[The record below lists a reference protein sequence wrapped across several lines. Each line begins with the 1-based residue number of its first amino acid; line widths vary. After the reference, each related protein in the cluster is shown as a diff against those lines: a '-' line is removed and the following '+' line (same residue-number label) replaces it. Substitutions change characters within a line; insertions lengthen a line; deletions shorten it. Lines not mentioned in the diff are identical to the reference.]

1 MRFVRFAA
9 LALIFAGTLSAAL
22 PRLAVVSIDFDDFAP
37 DSLLIAE
44 VFEELAESGRFQMV
58 ALGDDS
64 FLDTSPDSLLSS
76 LRSLA
81 VTSGIDI
88 FLTLEILNPSQS
100 DRTVLRN
107 DSLITYR
114 TISVEVLG
122 RFYSS
127 AGILIGTINNT
138 VDKEDILPYHYPPDT
153 HRFAVLSARELA
165 SRSILELFPI
175 EVTFT
180 ASDSE
185 VFTIPAGIDHGISKG
200 TIMAVVASSTGIP
213 EDIYEYRHLRSRGL
227 LQIMDSRNTHSTA
240 RLLSGL
246 LIDGGTVTAIEQS
259 APAILYLE
267 YAGFVM
273 SSEPG
278 AGLEDDAA
286 DWSNN
291 VRLGIETAKWGLCFG
306 GGVTAGGLEHSSSIG
321 IDFQF
326 GTRIPLN
333 SPSLGLRLTGGGEL
347 AFHMQDVR
355 SILLASNATAISAAA
370 VADATMEYI
379 FSGHLGFQLGVSG
392 ILSTSIDSWTVREYT
407 GNVRDA
413 ESDELYYTELKQGPF
428 GIHAGLMYFIF

>member
-1 MRFVRFAA
+1 MRFTIFTAVA
-9 LALIFAGTLSAAL
+9 LFFAGNLSAAF

-37 DSLLIAE
+37 DTVLIDE

-76 LRSLA
+76 LRTLA
-81 VTSGIDI
+81 ATRGVDI
-88 FLTLEILNPSQS
+88 FLTLEVLTPRQS

-127 AGILIGTINNT
+127 GGNLIGTISNT
-138 VDKEDILPYHYPPDT
+138 VEREETLPYHYTPDT
-153 HRFAVLSARELA
+153 HRYAILSARELA
-165 SRSILELFPI
+165 SRSILEIFPI

-185 VFTIPAGIDHGISKG
+185 VFTIPAGIDQGISKG
-200 TIMAVVASSTGIP
+200 TVMAVVASSTGIP
-213 EDIYEYRHLRSRGL
+213 EDIYGYQHLRSRGL
-227 LQIMDSRNTHSTA
+227 LQIMDSRSTNSTA

-259 APAILYLE
+259 APAILFLE
-267 YAGFVM
+267 YAGFIM

-306 GGVTAGGLEHSSSIG
+306 GGVTAGWLDHSSSIG

-326 GTRIPLN
+326 GTRIPLS
-333 SPSLGLRLTGGGEL
+333 SPSLGLRLTGGAEM

-379 FSGHLGFQLGVSG
+379 FSGHLGFQFGVSG
-392 ILSTSIDSWTVREYT
+392 ILSTSINSWTVREYT
-407 GNVRDA
+407 GNIRDA
-413 ESDELYYTELKQGPF
+413 EPDELYYTELKQGPF
-428 GIHAGLMYFIF
+428 GVHAGLVYFIF

>member
-1 MRFVRFAA
+1 MRFKISAIVT
-9 LALIFAGTLSAAL
+9 LIITGTLSAEL

-37 DSLLIAE
+37 DTVLIGK

-58 ALGDDS
+58 TLGDDS

-81 VTSGIDI
+81 VTRGIDV
-88 FLTLEILNPSQS
+88 FLTLEILTPEES
-100 DRTVLRN
+100 DRTVFRN

-114 TISVEVLG
+114 TVSVDVLG
-122 RFYSS
+122 RFYSG
-127 AGILIGTINNT
+127 AGNLIGTIKNT
-138 VDKEDILPYHYPPDT
+138 VEREETLPYHYTPDT
-153 HRFAVLSARELA
+153 YRFAILSAQELA
-165 SRSILELFPI
+165 SRAILEVFPM

-185 VFTIPAGIDHGISKG
+185 VFTIPAGIDQGILKG
-200 TIMAVVASSTGIP
+200 TVMAVVASSTGIP
-213 EDIYEYRHLRSRGL
+213 EDIYGYQHLRSRGL
-227 LQIMDSRNTHSTA
+227 LQVMDSRSTHSTA

-246 LIDGGTVTAIEQS
+246 LIDGGNVIAIEQS
-259 APAILYLE
+259 APAILFLD
-267 YAGFVM
+267 YAGYAM

-286 DWSNN
+286 EWCNN

-306 GGVTAGGLEHSSSIG
+306 GGVTAGGLEHSSMIG
-321 IDFQF
+321 IDLQF
-326 GTRIPLN
+326 GTRIPLS
-333 SPSLGLRLTGGGEL
+333 SPSLGLRLTGGAEL

-355 SILLASNATAISAAA
+355 SILIASSATAISGAAL
-370 VADATMEYI
+370 ADATMEYL

-392 ILSTSIDSWTVREYT
+392 ILSTSIDSWTVQEYT
-407 GNVRDA
+407 GTVRDA
-413 ESDELYYTELKQGPF
+413 QPDELYYTELKQGPY

>member
-1 MRFVRFAA
+1 MRFTIFTAVA
-9 LALIFAGTLSAAL
+9 LFFAGNLLAAF

-37 DSLLIAE
+37 DTVLIDE
-44 VFEELAESGRFQMV
+44 VFEELTESGRFQMV

-76 LRSLA
+76 LRTLA
-81 VTSGIDI
+81 ATRGVDI
-88 FLTLEILNPSQS
+88 FLTLEVLTPRQS

-127 AGILIGTINNT
+127 AGNLIGTISNT
-138 VDKEDILPYHYPPDT
+138 VEREETLPYHYTPDT
-153 HRFAVLSARELA
+153 YRYAILSARELA
-165 SRSILELFPI
+165 SRSILEIFPI

-185 VFTIPAGIDHGISKG
+185 VFTIPAGIDQGISKG
-200 TIMAVVASSTGIP
+200 TVMAVVASSTGIP
-213 EDIYEYRHLRSRGL
+213 EDIYGYQHLRSRGL
-227 LQIMDSRNTHSTA
+227 LQIMDSRSTNSTA

-259 APAILYLE
+259 APAILFLE

-291 VRLGIETAKWGLCFG
+291 IRLGIETAKWGLCFG
-306 GGVTAGGLEHSSSIG
+306 GGVTAGGLDHSSSIG

-326 GTRIPLN
+326 GTRIPLS
-333 SPSLGLRLTGGGEL
+333 SPSLGLRLTGGAEM

-392 ILSTSIDSWTVREYT
+392 ILSTSINSWTVREYT
-407 GNVRDA
+407 GNIRDA
-413 ESDELYYTELKQGPF
+413 EPDELYYTELKQGPF
-428 GIHAGLMYFIF
+428 GVHAGLMYFIF